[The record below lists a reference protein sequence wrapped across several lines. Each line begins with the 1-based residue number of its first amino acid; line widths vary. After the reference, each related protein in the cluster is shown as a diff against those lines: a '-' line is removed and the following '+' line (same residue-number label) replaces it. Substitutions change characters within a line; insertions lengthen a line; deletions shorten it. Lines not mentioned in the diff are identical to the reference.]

1 MQAHIQYDFLA
12 DGHFAE
18 LKDSELLNER
28 MNNLGTIEAY
38 IGTFFSKE
46 YVMKKVLRMTDN
58 EIDEMQRQI
67 NKEAGLE
74 PEDGGVDIPQA
85 SDGITRYP
93 AQDGEVI
100 PPDDVSKYDGSQ
112 PPQDDGEKQ

>member
-1 MQAHIQYDFLA
+1 MQEHIQYDFLA

-28 MNNLGTIEAY
+28 MNNLGTIESY

-67 NKEAGLE
+67 NKEAGLDPDE
-74 PEDGGVDIPQA
+74 GGIDIP
-85 SDGITRYP
+85 SGTDGVTRYP
-93 AQDGEVI
+93 SQDGVPI
-100 PPDDVSKYDGSQ
+100 PADDIAKYDGQ
-112 PPQDDGEKQ
+112 EVDDD